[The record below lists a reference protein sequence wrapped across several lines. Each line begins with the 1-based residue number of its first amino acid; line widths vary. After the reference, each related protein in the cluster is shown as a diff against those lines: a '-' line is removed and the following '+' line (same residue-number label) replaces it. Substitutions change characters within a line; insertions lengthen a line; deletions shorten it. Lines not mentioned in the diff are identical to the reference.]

1 MNEYL
6 SFKQNQRQKIIEKI
20 KQSLLNKNEIVFAF
34 IFGSFLDGP
43 SFRDIDIGIYLDNI
57 EKGDI
62 FNSELELSEIVAKD
76 SNLLFD
82 IIEIKVLN
90 FAPGYFLNNIF
101 NRGQLLFCK
110 NYQLLTEMIEN
121 TSLDTLANEYIAYQ
135 SLKELVAG

>member
-121 TSLDTLANEYIAYQ
+121 TSLDALANEYIAYQ